1 MLVIINNVG
10 MIINAGLNANNEL
23 IKAYAIKDLFGI
35 IVIVSIN
42 VINAVNLV
50 SI

>member
-10 MIINAGLNANNEL
+10 MMINAGLNANSEL
-23 IKAYAIKDLFGI
+23 IKAHAIKDLFGI

-42 VINAVNLV
+42 VKNAVNLV